1 MDQHFDVKGM
11 TCAACA
17 STIEKQVGRLSGVL
31 SVQVNLLGQKMKV
44 AFDEKQL
51 NEQQVVQAVEQAGY
65 QAAVHSEQTERSG
78 ERDDIKSRDKDT
90 TELHAMK
97 KRVIISFAFLL
108 PLFYL
113 TMGHMLGAP
122 LPPIFQSHQHPATFA
137 LTQWLLLIPIVMV
150 NRSYF
155 QNGFRLLIKRHPNM
169 DSLIALGSGAAI
181 IYGLFALYH
190 INYGLEQDLD
200 EIVTYYRQN
209 IYFESAAT
217 ILTLITLGKY
227 LETRSKH
234 KTTEAISSLVN
245 LAPKMATVIRDGQ
258 EIEMPTEHVAVGDTF
273 LVKPGSRIPVDG
285 VVIEGRA
292 SVDESMLTG
301 ESMPVEK
308 NTDDTVSAATINQNG
323 QLVCRATQVGSNTT
337 LAHIIA
343 LVEEAAASKAPIS
356 RMADRISGIFVPIVI
371 GIALMA
377 GTAWVLA
384 GQPVSFA
391 LSISITVLVISCPCA
406 LGLATP
412 VAIMVGTGKGAQQGI
427 LVRSG
432 EALERAHSVNTVV
445 LDKTGTVTEGKPR
458 VTQIMTIEDRS
469 RDEVLSLMAGL
480 EKPSEHPLAEAVLV
494 YASEQ
499 KLNIPKVEE
508 FETVPGR
515 GVTGIIADQRYFVG
529 NAAYMTE
536 QSVTDVSWLSEKQAE
551 EQSGTTLYLADQQQI
566 LGKLTVADH
575 LKTTSKMAIDQ
586 FKQAGLDV
594 ILLTG
599 DNQHVAESIRKEL
612 GLDRVIAE
620 VLPQDKARVIQDLQE
635 KGRTVAMIGD
645 GINDAPALVQADVG
659 IAIGAGTDV
668 AIESADLILMRNDLL
683 DAVTAIR
690 LSRAV
695 LRNIKQNLFWAF
707 FYNSLGIPLAAGVF
721 FPLFGWTLSPMFAA
735 AAMSLSSVSVVS
747 NALRLKRFKANKP

>member
-1 MDQHFDVKGM
+1 
-11 TCAACA
+11 
-17 STIEKQVGRLSGVL
+17 
-31 SVQVNLLGQKMKV
+31 
-44 AFDEKQL
+44 
-51 NEQQVVQAVEQAGY
+51 
-65 QAAVHSEQTERSG
+65 
-78 ERDDIKSRDKDT
+78 
-90 TELHAMK
+90 
-97 KRVIISFAFLL
+97 
-108 PLFYL
+108 
-113 TMGHMLGAP
+113 
-122 LPPIFQSHQHPATFA
+122 
-137 LTQWLLLIPIVMV
+137 
-150 NRSYF
+150 
-155 QNGFRLLIKRHPNM
+155 
-169 DSLIALGSGAAI
+169 
-181 IYGLFALYH
+181 
-190 INYGLEQDLD
+190 
-200 EIVTYYRQN
+200 
-209 IYFESAAT
+209 
-217 ILTLITLGKY
+217 
-227 LETRSKH
+227 
-234 KTTEAISSLVN
+234 
-245 LAPKMATVIRDGQ
+245 
-258 EIEMPTEHVAVGDTF
+258 
-273 LVKPGSRIPVDG
+273 
-285 VVIEGRA
+285 
-292 SVDESMLTG
+292 
-301 ESMPVEK
+301 
-308 NTDDTVSAATINQNG
+308 
-323 QLVCRATQVGSNTT
+323 
-337 LAHIIA
+337 
-343 LVEEAAASKAPIS
+343 
-356 RMADRISGIFVPIVI
+356 
-371 GIALMA
+371 
-377 GTAWVLA
+377 
-384 GQPVSFA
+384 
-391 LSISITVLVISCPCA
+391 
-406 LGLATP
+406 
-412 VAIMVGTGKGAQQGI
+412 
-427 LVRSG
+427 
-432 EALERAHSVNTVV
+432 VNTVV